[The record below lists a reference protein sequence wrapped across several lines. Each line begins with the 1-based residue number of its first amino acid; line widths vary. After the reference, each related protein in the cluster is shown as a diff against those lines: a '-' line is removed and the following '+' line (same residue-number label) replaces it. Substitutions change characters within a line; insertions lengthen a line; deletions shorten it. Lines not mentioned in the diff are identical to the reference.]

1 MPTTAPFGTW
11 QSPIDVAMM
20 TASRVRLNEPRL
32 DGDACYWLEG
42 RATEAGRV
50 VLIRRAADGTVH
62 EITPPGF
69 NTRTR
74 VHEYGGGAWT
84 VDAGEVVLSNFADNL
99 LYRIAADGTPHTIT
113 ADSGHRYADFRID
126 RRRERLIAVRE
137 DHTAP
142 GEAVTTIVAVA
153 LPEDPSGGTVLVSG
167 SDFYSDP
174 RLSPDGNRLAWLS
187 WNHPNMPWDG
197 CTLWEAE
204 ILPSGWLGAPQ
215 AVAGGVGESIF
226 QPTYS
231 PDGDLWF
238 VSDRTGWWNLYRR
251 RNGQIEAIAPGAQE
265 FGEPAWVF
273 GRTTYAFLDA
283 DTVLAGHTTDDGWTL
298 SRIDTRTLGRS
309 AVPVPYTEVGGINA
323 ADGRVILHGGSATL
337 PDEIALIDPVSGAAT
352 PLRVSS
358 EVALDPAWISVAETF
373 AFPTENGL
381 TAYAYLY
388 MPRNPEFTA
397 PEGERPPLLVQSH
410 GGPTSGTST
419 SLDLSIQYW
428 TSRGFCVLDV
438 DYGGSTGYGRA
449 YRERLNGQWGIV
461 DVDDCVNGARRLIAM
476 GVVDPDRVAVRGWSA
491 SGYLTLAALAFRDVF
506 TAGVSHFGISD
517 LETMAADT
525 HKFESRYLDGLI
537 GPYPAAKQTY
547 VERSPIHYVEQVT
560 VPLALF
566 QGGEDKIVPP
576 DQAELMY
583 EAVKARGIPTALVI
597 FPEEGHG
604 FRAAE
609 NIRVATEGELYF
621 YGQVFGFTPH
631 GEIAT
636 IEIANL

>member
-1 MPTTAPFGTW
+1 M
-11 QSPIDVAMM
+11 
-20 TASRVRLNEPRL
+20 
-32 DGDACYWLEG
+32 
-42 RATEAGRV
+42 
-50 VLIRRAADGTVH
+50 
-62 EITPPGF
+62 
-69 NTRTR
+69 
-74 VHEYGGGAWT
+74 
-84 VDAGEVVLSNFADNL
+84 
-99 LYRIAADGTPHTIT
+99 
-113 ADSGHRYADFRID
+113 
-126 RRRERLIAVRE
+126 
-137 DHTAP
+137 
-142 GEAVTTIVAVA
+142 
-153 LPEDPSGGTVLVSG
+153 PEDASGGTVLVSG
-167 SDFYSDP
+167 SDFYSNP
-174 RLSPDGNRLAWLS
+174 RLSPDGNHLAWLS

-204 ILPSGWLGAPQ
+204 ILPNGWLGKPE
-215 AVAGGVGESIF
+215 AVAGGAGESIF

-231 PDGDLWF
+231 PDGDLWV

-251 RNGQIEAIAPGAQE
+251 RNGVIEAIAPSEQE

-273 GRTTYAFLDA
+273 GMTTYAFVDA
-283 DTVLAGHTTDDGWTL
+283 DTVLAGHTTEDGWAL
-298 SRIDTRTLGRS
+298 SRIDTRTFGRTQ
-309 AVPVPYTEVGGINA
+309 VPVPYSGGDGIDA
-323 ADGRVILHGGSATL
+323 HDGRVIMLGTSATK
-337 PDEIALIDPVSGAAT
+337 PGEIALIDPASGAAT
-352 PLRVSS
+352 SLRVASA
-358 EVALDPAWISVAETF
+358 VTLDPAWISIAETF
-373 AFPTENGL
+373 AFPTEGGL
-381 TAYAYLY
+381 TAYALRS
-388 MPRNPEFTA
+388 MPNHPEFSA
-397 PEGERPPLLVQSH
+397 PEVELPPLLVQSDC
-410 GGPTSGTST
+410 GPTAGTST
-419 SLDLSIQYW
+419 SFDPTVLYW

-461 DVDDCVNGARRLIAM
+461 DVDDCVNGARRLIEM
-476 GVVDPDRVAVRGWSA
+476 GVVDPNRTAVRGWSA
-491 SGYLTLAALAFRDVF
+491 SGYLTLAALTFRDVF
-506 TAGVSHFGISD
+506 SAGVSHFGISD

-525 HKFESRYLDGLI
+525 HKFDSRYLDGLL
-537 GPYPAAKQTY
+537 GPDPAAKQTY